1 MEAKMAYC
9 KVCGSQINNEV
20 KFCTNCGKSRNSA
33 LEGGSTPIMG
43 TPVMQGSGVLA
54 QTSLISATKVEP
66 FSILALACGIL
77 TLVLIWG
84 PGTGLVMGII
94 SVVLSVVGLV
104 RIGKYPR
111 RFTGKPMAIVGLVS
125 GIIGIFLG
133 FIVLSIWVSTS

>member
-1 MEAKMAYC
+1 MAYC
-9 KVCGSQINNEV
+9 EDCGSEINTEV
-20 KFCTNCGKSRNSA
+20 KFCTNCGKPRTGP
-33 LEGGSTPIMG
+33 LEGGSAPVMA
-43 TPVMQGSGVLA
+43 TPVMQYPGVLA

-94 SVVLSVVGLV
+94 SVALSLVGLV